1 MCEISVKFVD
11 EVVPL
16 EYDEEFESD
25 FKTKEI
31 NQEDTVEKSAR
42 IFVEILF
49 SLAALYYIFVLF
61 PSSIFIFCVILGI
74 MIHFY
79 LWMSG
84 KRKKFWFD

>member
-1 MCEISVKFVD
+1 VD

-25 FKTKEI
+25 FKTKET
-31 NQEDTVEKSAR
+31 NQEDIVEKSAR
-42 IFVEILF
+42 IFVEILVLF
-49 SLAALYYIFVLF
+49 AALYFVYEVL
-61 PSSIFIFCVILGI
+61 PYSIFIFSVILGI
-74 MIHFY
+74 IIHFY